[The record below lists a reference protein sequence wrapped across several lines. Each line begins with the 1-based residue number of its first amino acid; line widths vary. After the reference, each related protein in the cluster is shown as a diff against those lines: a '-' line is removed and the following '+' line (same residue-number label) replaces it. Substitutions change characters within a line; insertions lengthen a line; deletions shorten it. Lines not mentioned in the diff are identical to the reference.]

1 MFIETAFKNI
11 SLQYLLEET
20 NASSFAKLFDIA
32 IPGYAE
38 ALKKGK
44 AKSHARSIQ
53 QQKMNLHQKSASL
66 IANAYQ
72 NGSPIITNFLHN
84 RAIND
89 IPIWAVFE
97 IMTFG
102 EFGFMIKSLDSS
114 ITLKIS
120 DHLNLDKS
128 NNTDGS
134 LFHRYIFIMKDLRNA
149 IAHNSIIY
157 DNRFQNK
164 IDNSVFNS
172 LSKDTSIQQIEF
184 KFFVDY
190 IILTTCILK
199 KLGISKNEL
208 KLFVN
213 SFINGTENFRQQ
225 IPASLF
231 MSLCGSDCNK
241 KSKELH
247 NYIKI

>member
-1 MFIETAFKNI
+1 MKDFQTINGLMRHMRDKHGIDIQGSKAKHWLINYGYYHSYKGYRFFNDASKTRLPLSSFSELKAIVDYDNYLKQIMYSKIMFIETAFKNI

-44 AKSHARSIQ
+44 AKSHA
-53 QQKMNLHQKSASL
+53 
-66 IANAYQ
+66 
-72 NGSPIITNFLHN
+72 
-84 RAIND
+84 
-89 IPIWAVFE
+89 
-97 IMTFG
+97 
-102 EFGFMIKSLDSS
+102 
-114 ITLKIS
+114 
-120 DHLNLDKS
+120 
-128 NNTDGS
+128 
-134 LFHRYIFIMKDLRNA
+134 
-149 IAHNSIIY
+149 
-157 DNRFQNK
+157 NRFQNK